1 METISYLNSNMFYF
15 ICEVFDEANN
25 VIESYVRH
33 YLHKDYLFNDALT
46 AANTEATKKF
56 GKQEVKIINN
66 NIMWFNWK
74 VRPITGVEYSKHL

>member
-1 METISYLNSNMFYF
+1 MGTISYLNGNMFYF

-33 YLHKDYLFNDALT
+33 YLHKDYLFVDAL
-46 AANTEATKKF
+46 AIVNYEAIEKF

-66 NIMWFNWK
+66 NVVWFNWK
-74 VRPITGVEYSKHL
+74 VRPITEAEYLKHL